1 MQIMAFLLLVPGVR
15 EVVNKTIEVVEN
27 AVVKRCTF
35 ENDTDYTV
43 MIVDHDGTRSLDPD
57 EQQGNYLI
65 GGFSVDLV
73 LKLPDA
79 EEVKITF
86 PSSNFENRTHKMSKI
101 FADAIRE
108 YESSRAM
115 QSVQILRAL
124 SKWHL
129 TFSHPG
135 GYEETASIKMVTKN
149 SWKDMQEKGYEAEA
163 KVGGMIKAIEMS
175 ASFKAHTKLTRVDE
189 FESEITKTSERKFK
203 DPCYLWQEI
212 VVVKTDQDSPF
223 DELSIPTANTAMTT
237 TNQEP
242 GKEKFLYVK

>member
-1 MQIMAFLLLVPGVR
+1 MFTILLLVSG
-15 EVVNKTIEVVEN
+15 EVIRKTIEVVVK

-35 ENDTDYTV
+35 ENDTEYTV
-43 MIVDHDGTRSLDPD
+43 LIVDHSGTGSLDPD

-65 GGFSVDLV
+65 SGFSVDLV

-86 PSSNFENRTHKMSKI
+86 PSSSFENRTHKISQI

-108 YESSRAM
+108 YENSRAM
-115 QSVQILRAL
+115 QSVQILTGF

-135 GYEETASIKMVTKN
+135 GYEETAMIKMVTKN

-163 KVGGMIKAIEMS
+163 KVGSMIKAIKMS
-175 ASFKAHTKLTRVDE
+175 ASFKAHTKLTQVDE

-242 GKEKFLYVK
+242 GKEKFLYMK